1 MTAPTESKN
10 LIYRAKGRKRFFS
23 LPGFTTQ
30 VFAVWALMLIALLGF
45 FWKLNLDFSVIVDK
59 LPALLGLHL
68 TAQGGLQGAAMT
80 LFLCVTSMAI
90 ALAIGFVIALGRIS
104 NNAALFAIATFYA
117 SFFRGTPFLLQ
128 VLLIY
133 LGLPQFGFVPDAV
146 PAGILALSLN
156 YGAYF
161 SEVIRAGI
169 SAVPKNQRESALS
182 LGLSPAQVFWLVVLP
197 QSMPIILPPAASLFI
212 SSLKDSSLVAVMGI
226 WEIMFLAQS
235 YGRSLFRYME
245 MLTAAAIVYWIMSL
259 LLEVLQMAIEKKFAV
274 SKTHLSKRH

>member
-1 MTAPTESKN
+1 MTAPTCSKKTRCGIN
-10 LIYRAKGRKRFFS
+10 GISCFFR
-23 LPGFTTQ
+23 LAGFNSQ
-30 VFAVWALMLIALLGF
+30 VVLVWLLMLIALLFF
-45 FWKLNLDFSVIVDK
+45 FWKLNLDFSVIFDK

-80 LFLCVTSMAI
+80 LFLCVVSMSI
-90 ALAIGFVIALGRIS
+90 AVVIGFVIALGRIA
-104 NNAALFAIATFYA
+104 NNAVLFAIATFYA

-133 LGLPQFGFVPDAV
+133 LGLPQFGFVPAAV

-169 SAVPKNQRESALS
+169 SAVPGSQRESALS
-182 LGLSPAQVFWLVVLP
+182 LGLSRAQVFWLVVLP
-197 QSMPIILPPAASLFI
+197 QSMPIIIPPATSLFI

-245 MLTAAAIVYWIMSL
+245 MLTAAAIIYWIMSL
-259 LLEVLQMAIEKKFAV
+259 VLEVIQLVIEKKVTA
-274 SKTHLSKRH
+274 SKTHLTRRQ

>member
-1 MTAPTESKN
+1 MTAPTRSQKTRPE
-10 LIYRAKGRKRFFS
+10 AKGTGRS
-23 LPGFTTQ
+23 AMLAGFNSQ
-30 VFAVWALMLIALLGF
+30 VVLVWLLMLVALLGF
-45 FWKLNLDFSVIVDK
+45 FWKLNLDFSVIFDK

-80 LFLCVTSMAI
+80 LFLCVVSMSI
-90 ALAIGFVIALGRIS
+90 AVVIGFVVALGRIS
-104 NNAALFAIATFYA
+104 NNAVLFAVATFYV

-133 LGLPQFGFVPDAV
+133 LGLPQFGFVPAAV

-169 SAVPKNQRESALS
+169 SAVPRSQRESALS

-197 QSMPIILPPAASLFI
+197 QSMPIIVPPATSLFI

-245 MLTAAAIVYWIMSL
+245 MLTAAAIIYWIMSL
-259 LLEVLQMAIEKKFAV
+259 VLEVLQMAIEKRVAA
-274 SKTHLSKRH
+274 SKTHQPKRP

>member
-1 MTAPTESKN
+1 
-10 LIYRAKGRKRFFS
+10 
-23 LPGFTTQ
+23 
-30 VFAVWALMLIALLGF
+30 MLVALLVF
-45 FWKLNLDFSVIVDK
+45 FWKLNLDFSVIFDK

-80 LFLCVTSMAI
+80 LFLCAVSMSI
-90 ALAIGFVIALGRIS
+90 AVVMGFVVALGRMS
-104 NNAALFAIATFYA
+104 NNAVLFAVATFYA

-133 LGLPQFGFVPDAV
+133 LGLPQFGFVPAAV

-169 SAVPKNQRESALS
+169 SAVPRSQRESALS

-197 QSMPIILPPAASLFI
+197 QSMPIIVPPATSLFI

-245 MLTAAAIVYWIMSL
+245 MLTAAAIIYWIMSL
-259 LLEVLQMAIEKKFAV
+259 VLEVLQIAIEKRVAA
-274 SKTHLSKRH
+274 SNTHQPRRP